1 MQDLNEMAIFAVVV
15 GSGSFTK
22 AADKLKLPKSTVS
35 RKVSQLEKRIG
46 VRLINRTTRN
56 LKPTET
62 GKLYYQH
69 CVKMLEQAEEADRVV
84 NDMQADPSGLLRIS
98 TPLSFGTPF
107 FIGAIK
113 RFLDQYPKVSVEIIS
128 DDKQIDMLD
137 EEIDIAFRIGPLS
150 DSSLVARNLGTARL
164 SLCASP
170 EYLAKNGVPQSLHE
184 LENHT
189 CLTHPASPWIFRTH
203 SGQVEIDVKSRMI
216 ANDMEMLKNM
226 VIEGFGIGAAPQ
238 ILISEDVKAGR
249 LVPLLTETPFAE
261 RTFYLV
267 YPSRREPPS
276 KVAAFT
282 EFIFSSC
289 QPVPPWETLTDVFN
303 VSASLLPDNARN
315 TPSKVNILGA
325 DVVNSEMTIRS
336 KG

>member
-62 GKLYYQH
+62 GKLYHEH

-84 NDMQADPSGLLRIS
+84 NNMQSEPSGTLRIS

-107 FIGAIK
+107 FVGAMK
-113 RFLDQYPKVSVEIIS
+113 RFMEQYPKVSVEILS
-128 DDKQIDMLD
+128 DDKLVDML
-137 EEIDIAFRIGPLS
+137 EQEIDIAFRIGPLS

-170 EYLAKNGVPQSLHE
+170 EYIRQNGAPKTISSLE
-184 LENHT
+184 DHT
-189 CLTHPASPWIFRTH
+189 CISHPASAWTFQTNNGVLEFEPR
-203 SGQVEIDVKSRMI
+203 SRMV
-216 ANDMEMLKNM
+216 ANDMHVLRRMA
-226 VIEGFGIGAAPQ
+226 IEGFGIGALPQ
-238 ILISEDVKAGR
+238 ILISEDIKSGR
-249 LVPLLTETPFAE
+249 LVTLLDETPFQE

-276 KVAAFT
+276 KVMAFID
-282 EFIFSSC
+282 FIFSSC
-289 QPVPPWETLTDVFN
+289 QPVPPWETLTEVFN
-303 VSASLLPDNARN
+303 TNKSLESVQTAL
-315 TPSKVNILGA
+315 SKDA
-325 DVVNSEMTIRS
+325 
-336 KG
+336 

>member
-62 GKLYYQH
+62 GKLYHEH

-84 NDMQADPSGLLRIS
+84 NNMQAEPSGTLRIS

-107 FIGAIK
+107 FISTIK
-113 RFLDQYPKVSVEIIS
+113 RFMEQYPKVNVEIFS
-128 DDKQIDMLD
+128 DDKLVDLLEQ
-137 EEIDIAFRIGPLS
+137 EIDVAFRIGPLS

-170 EYLAKNGVPQSLHE
+170 EYIAKNGIPKTIQAIE
-184 LENHT
+184 DHT
-189 CLTHPASPWIFRTH
+189 CVSHPASAWAFQTNNGIYEFEP
-203 SGQVEIDVKSRMI
+203 KSRLV
-216 ANDMEMLKNM
+216 ANDMEVLRRM
-226 VIEGFGIGAAPQ
+226 VIEGVGVGALPQ
-238 ILISEDVKAGR
+238 IIISEDVRAGR
-249 LVPLLTETPFAE
+249 LVTLLEDAPFQE

-276 KVAAFT
+276 KVMAFT
-282 EFIFSSC
+282 DFIFSSC
-289 QPVPPWETLTDVFN
+289 KPVPPWETLKEVFN
-303 VSASLLPDNARN
+303 TNKNLESVQTA
-315 TPSKVNILGA
+315 LGE
-325 DVVNSEMTIRS
+325 S
-336 KG
+336 

>member
-22 AADKLKLPKSTVS
+22 AAEKLKLPKSTVS

-62 GKLYYQH
+62 GKLYHQY
-69 CVKMLEQAEEADRVV
+69 CLKMLEQAEEADRVV
-84 NDMQADPSGLLRIS
+84 NNMQAEPSGLLRIS

-107 FIGAIK
+107 FVGAIK
-113 RFLDQYPKVSVEIIS
+113 LFLEQYPKVSIEIIS
-128 DDKQIDMLD
+128 DDKLVDMLD
-137 EEIDIAFRIGPLS
+137 DEVDIAFRVGPLS

-170 EYLAKNGVPQSLHE
+170 AYIEKHGAPKKLSDLQ
-184 LENHT
+184 NHT
-189 CLTHPASPWIFRTH
+189 CLSHPLSPWTFATANG
-203 SGQVEIDVKSRMI
+203 SVDFEPNSRLI
-216 ANDMEMLKNM
+216 SNDMEILRKMAL
-226 VIEGFGIGAAPQ
+226 EGYGIASAPQ
-238 ILISEDVKAGR
+238 ILISEDIRSGD
-249 LVPLLTETPFAE
+249 LVTILPDTPFME

-276 KVAAFT
+276 KVMAFID
-282 EFIFSSC
+282 FIFSSC
-289 QPVPPWETLTDVFN
+289 QPVPPWETLQDVFSTSN
-303 VSASLLPDNARN
+303 SVDSAKTTGATPDRI
-315 TPSKVNILGA
+315 SR
-325 DVVNSEMTIRS
+325 VV
-336 KG
+336 GQG